1 MLKPKKKK
9 NSKITYV
16 AIGVGALVIALV
28 IFYYYSADQA
38 KNRGE
43 YFGNSLKNVQ
53 DDLKQTQTEFYSKKK
68 MLEENSITKEEFLKY
83 TATHIQNIQNVL
95 KRYDGLLPPQSFASS
110 LKLFKLSTQKQ
121 LESDQFLIDW
131 IRTNDTSNKIRSD
144 LLLQE
149 SFENEIAALDSFNK
163 AKNGSN

>member
-1 MLKPKKKK
+1 LKKPKKKD
-9 NSKITYV
+9 SKVTYV
-16 AIGVGALVIALV
+16 AIGVGILIVAVA

-38 KNRGE
+38 KYRGE
-43 YFGNSLKNVQ
+43 YFGNNLKNIQ

-83 TATHIQNIQNVL
+83 TDTHIQNIQNVL
-95 KRYDGLLPPQSFASS
+95 KRYDSLMPPQSFAPS
-110 LKLFKLSTQKQ
+110 LKLFVLSTQKQ
-121 LESDQFLIDW
+121 LESDRLLIEW
-131 IRTNDTSNKIRSD
+131 IRTNDTSNKVRSD

-163 AKNGSN
+163 AKNISN

>member
-1 MLKPKKKK
+1 LKPKKKNNK
-9 NSKITYV
+9 MTYV
-16 AIGVGALVIALV
+16 AVIVGILVIALA

-43 YFGNSLKNVQ
+43 YFGNSLKNIQ

-68 MLEENSITKEEFLKY
+68 MLDENSITKEEFLKY
-83 TATHIQNIQNVL
+83 TATHIQNIQGAL
-95 KRYDGLLPPQSFASS
+95 KRYDELVPPQSFAPS
-110 LKLFKLSTQKQ
+110 LKLFKISTQKQ

-163 AKNGSN
+163 AKKGAN

>member
-1 MLKPKKKK
+1 LKSKKKK
-9 NSKITYV
+9 NGKVTYI
-16 AIGVGALVIALV
+16 AIGVGVLVVALA
-28 IFYYYSADQA
+28 IFYTYSADQA
-38 KNRGE
+38 INRGTA
-43 YFGNSLKNVQ
+43 FGNSLKNIQ

-83 TATHIQNIQNVL
+83 TDTHTQNMQNVL
-95 KRYDGLLPPQSFASS
+95 KRYDKLSPPQSFASS

-121 LESDQFLIDW
+121 LESDKLLIEW

-144 LLLQE
+144 LILQE

-163 AKNGSN
+163 AKNGAN

>member
-1 MLKPKKKK
+1 MKPKRKKDGK
-9 NSKITYV
+9 VTYV
-16 AIGVGALVIALV
+16 AIGVGILVVVLA
-28 IFYYYSADQA
+28 IFYMYSTDQA
-38 KNRGE
+38 INKGTS
-43 YFGNSLKNVQ
+43 FGNSLKNIQ
-53 DDLKQTQTEFYSKKK
+53 DDLKQTQTEFYSKKQ

-83 TATHIQNIQNVL
+83 TDTHIQNIQNVL
-95 KRYDGLLPPQSFASS
+95 KRYDELLPPQSFSPS

-121 LESDQFLIDW
+121 LESDKLLIEW

-163 AKNGSN
+163 AKKGAN

>member
-1 MLKPKKKK
+1 MKKPKKKD
-9 NSKITYV
+9 SKVTYA
-16 AIGVGALVIALV
+16 AIGVGILVVALA

-38 KNRGE
+38 VNRGTA
-43 YFGNSLKNVQ
+43 FGNSLKNIQ

-83 TATHIQNIQNVL
+83 TDTHIQNVENVL
-95 KRYDGLLPPQSFASS
+95 KRYDELLPPQSFSAS

-121 LESDQFLIDW
+121 LESDKLLIEW

-144 LLLQE
+144 LILQE

-163 AKNGSN
+163 AKNSAN

>member
-1 MLKPKKKK
+1 MKKPKKKD
-9 NSKITYV
+9 SKVTYIAV
-16 AIGVGALVIALV
+16 AVGVLIIALA

-38 KNRGE
+38 RNRGE
-43 YFGNSLKNVQ
+43 YFGNSLKGIQ

-83 TATHIQNIQNVL
+83 TDTHVQNMQDVL
-95 KRYDGLLPPQSFASS
+95 KRYGDLMPPQSFAPS
-110 LKLFKLSTQKQ
+110 LKLFVLSTQKQ
-121 LESDQFLIDW
+121 LESDQFLIEW
-131 IRTNDTSNKIRSD
+131 IRTNDTANRVRSD

-163 AKNGSN
+163 AKNSSN